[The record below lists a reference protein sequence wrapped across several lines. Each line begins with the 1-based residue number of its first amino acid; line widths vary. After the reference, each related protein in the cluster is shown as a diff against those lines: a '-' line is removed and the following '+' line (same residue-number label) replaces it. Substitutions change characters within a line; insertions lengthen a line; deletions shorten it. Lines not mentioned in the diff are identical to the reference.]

1 MARHD
6 PLRMSR
12 RRRKP
17 VIMNRMMILP
27 VTVATVAA
35 LCVAALG
42 ATITDLGPWYQGLEK
57 PSWNPPDVVFPVGWT
72 IIYAL
77 ITVAGINAWRAA
89 RTSIEAEWVISL
101 FALNGFLNILWSLI
115 FFRMQRP
122 DWAFA
127 EVIVLWLSILVL
139 IAYCGRFSRSAALC
153 LVPYLAWVT
162 FAGALNWAVVD
173 LNGPF
178 G

>member
-1 MARHD
+1 MR
-6 PLRMSR
+6 S
-12 RRRKP
+12 
-17 VIMNRMMILP
+17 IWILP
-27 VTVATVAA
+27 VAVATVAA

-42 ATITDLGPWYQGLEK
+42 ATITDLGPWFQALEK
-57 PSWNPPDVVFPVGWT
+57 PSWNPPDLVFPMGWT
-72 IIYAL
+72 LIYAF
-77 ITVAGINAWRAA
+77 ITIAGINAWRAA
-89 RTSIEAEWVISL
+89 PTAAQSEWVISL

-122 DWAFA
+122 DWAFV
-127 EVIVLWLSILVL
+127 EVILLWLSILAL
-139 IAYCGRFSRSAALC
+139 IIYCGRFSKSAGLL

-162 FAGALNWAVVD
+162 FAGALNWAVVE